1 MSRTRSA
8 IMAFVLAWPA
18 GLSLAAEPV
27 QQTAEAVNTGEGGGN
42 LFKTYC
48 AVCHGVSAKGDGPL
62 AAGLRFRPSDLTRI
76 AVRNGGKFDAAKVHR
91 IIDGRNQVKGHG
103 GPDMP
108 VWGDAF
114 KQSGEGYSEEAVKA
128 RIQALVVYLESIQ
141 VKSASGSPRG
151 DRGQIAGAY

>member
-1 MSRTRSA
+1 MSKTRSV

-18 GLSLAAEPV
+18 GLALRAEPV
-27 QQTAEAVNTGEGGGN
+27 QQTAETVNTGEGGGE

-48 AVCHGVSAKGDGPL
+48 ASCHGVSAKGDGPL
-62 AAGLRFRPSDLTRI
+62 AEGLRFRPSDLTRI
-76 AVRNGGKFDAAKVHR
+76 AVRNGGQFDEAKVHR
-91 IIDGRNQVKGHG
+91 SIDGRTQVKGHG

-114 KQSGEGYSEEAVKA
+114 KHSRDGYSEEAVKT

-141 VKSASGSPRG
+141 VKEASPVK
-151 DRGQIAGAY
+151 